1 MFQFPIVERCA
12 VIVKPKKP
20 HLDWIIK
27 QDPSFKISLEEIQ
40 RDCRMYLVPDF
51 EEEDVIET
59 AMEKYIKGN
68 YEDIFISELSA
79 WYTDE
84 KMFPKINY
92 PLFREWF
99 EISTYTMIFDTVNSP
114 IDKEE

>member
-1 MFQFPIVERCA
+1 MFHFPLVERCA
-12 VIVKPKKP
+12 IVVKPKQP
-20 HLDWIIK
+20 YLDWIIK

-40 RDCRMYLVPDF
+40 RDCRLYLFPGF

-59 AMEKYIKGN
+59 AIEKYLKVN
-68 YEDIFISELSA
+68 YEDIFLSELSA

-92 PLFREWF
+92 PLFSDWF
-99 EISTYTMIFDTVNSP
+99 EISINTMIFDTVDGP